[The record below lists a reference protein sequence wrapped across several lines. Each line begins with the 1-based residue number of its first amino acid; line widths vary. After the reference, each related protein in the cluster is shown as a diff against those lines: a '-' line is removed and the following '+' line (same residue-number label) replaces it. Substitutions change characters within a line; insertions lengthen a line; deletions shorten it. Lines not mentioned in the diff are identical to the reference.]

1 MRDLEYVRSQPV
13 GVRHIGDGLV
23 VPAPSE
29 QSRRVFRHLL
39 VAGAQDIC
47 YPYWL
52 KERIDEETGEIHKPR
67 SEFRLAICGREVVK
81 DRVQVYRHDSAV
93 GYSGLMRC
101 GNVWGCVICATKV
114 LRRRGDQ
121 IAALFDAVHADGG
134 TAVMVTFTAS
144 HKAGDDL
151 GELLGK
157 LKLALRELG
166 KMRAFID
173 LLGDRSGQVT
183 ATEVTFSERA
193 GWHPHSHQA
202 WFWPK
207 GQMPDSEDL
216 ASRLFP
222 YWQKACEKVGL
233 NTLEHFKGRR
243 VGVDVRRAWDA
254 SEYLTKWGRERDW
267 SLSAEVTSGRM
278 KLAHGG
284 SVTPWGLLEDAII
297 RGNQSP
303 AADLWIKYLRG
314 TKGFQC
320 VSLRGARKLLIHYE
334 LPTSYDDW
342 KDAND
347 AGEGEVVGSVGAET
361 FSKVVKAGGLGRLLE
376 GARAGGLAGLDAELQ
391 SFISYRE
398 DLHHG
403 LT

>member
-1 MRDLEYVRSQPV
+1 
-13 GVRHIGDGLV
+13 
-23 VPAPSE
+23 
-29 QSRRVFRHLL
+29 LL

-52 KERIDEETGEIHKPR
+52 AERTDEETGEIHKPR

-121 IAALFDAVHADGG
+121 IAALFDAVHGDGG

-144 HKAGDDL
+144 HKLGDDL
-151 GELLGK
+151 
-157 LKLALRELG
+157 R
-166 KMRAFID
+166 D
-173 LLGDRSGQVT
+173 LLGRLKDAIRLMQRTGSVARIVADRSGLVT
-183 ATEVTFSERA
+183 ATEVTYNERA

-207 GQMPDSEDL
+207 GEMPDCEDL
-216 ASRLFP
+216 ASKLFP
-222 YWQKACEKVGL
+222 YWQAACEKVGL
-233 NTLEHFKGRR
+233 NTLEHYKGRR

-267 SLSAEVTSGRM
+267 SLSAEVTTGRM
-278 KLAHGG
+278 KMGKSG
-284 SVTPWGLLEDAII
+284 SLTPWAILEDAII
-297 RGNQSP
+297 RGNQSE

-320 VSLRGARKLLIHYE
+320 ISLRGARKLLMHYD

-347 AGEGEVVGSVGAET
+347 AGEGEVIGSVGAES

-376 GARAGGLAGLDAELQ
+376 GARSGGLAGLDAELQ
-391 SFISYRE
+391 SFNSHKE
-398 DLHHG
+398 CCHG